1 MKILVTGG
9 TGVIGAGVIPELL
22 ARGHQVRVLSRNA
35 DEDARRWKDV
45 EPVAG
50 DVSDAMSLR
59 SAVATCDAIIHVA
72 GIVTEHPPDATFEKI
87 NVEGTRNVVDEAIRS
102 TARRFLYMSSL
113 GADRGSTDYHR
124 SKRDAE
130 EIVRSS
136 PLDWT
141 ILRPGN
147 VYGPG
152 DEVISTILKM
162 VRSLPALPV
171 VDSGEHPFQ
180 PIWFIDLGKVTAA
193 VIERTD
199 VVRETLEVSGPDV
212 TSVSDILLK
221 LGKITGR
228 TPVKVPVPMPAA
240 RLAAKVASLA
250 TDIPI
255 DETKL
260 TMLREINVLPADAG
274 NVMERLGV
282 EATSLEDGLRKLAD
296 LLPEQT
302 PEDGVGSMHHK
313 RFWAEIAGSPHSAA
327 SLMQLFKERV
337 TDVMP
342 VEFASEPGAPTRIER
357 GETMTGELPLRGH
370 FQVRVEVS
378 EPTRVVFATLEGH
391 PLAGIVEFTT
401 AETETGVRFAIDT
414 WTRPSN
420 IVDFL
425 AMRTVGEPAQSA
437 NWRAVVENVVEASGG
452 TSGGVETQS
461 ARLNEEEAELAADR
475 IRSMIRSR
483 QRSESTPDER
493 APQR

>member
-22 ARGHQVRVLSRNA
+22 ARGHEVRVLSRNA

-59 SAVATCDAIIHVA
+59 SAVATCEAIVHIA
-72 GIVTEHPPDATFEKI
+72 GIVTEHPPDATFDRI
-87 NVEGTRNVVDEAIRS
+87 NVQGTKNVVDEATRS
-102 TARRFLYMSSL
+102 GVRRFIYMSSL

-124 SKRDAE
+124 SKREAE
-130 EIVRSS
+130 EIVRSA

-141 ILRPGN
+141 IVRPGN

-152 DEVISTILKM
+152 DEVISTILKLIR
-162 VRSLPALPV
+162 VLPAVPV
-171 VDSGEHPFQ
+171 VDGGEQPFQ
-180 PIWFIDLGKVTAA
+180 PMWFSDLGKVTAA
-193 VIERTD
+193 LIERTD
-199 VVRETLEVSGPDV
+199 VAGETLEVSGPEV
-212 TSVSDILLK
+212 TSVNDLLVR
-221 LGKITGR
+221 LGQITGR
-228 TPVKVPVPMPAA
+228 TPVRVPVPMPAA
-240 RLAAKVASLA
+240 KLAAKVASFA
-250 TDIPI
+250 ADIPI

-260 TMLREINVLPADAG
+260 TMLGENNVLPAGAG

-282 EATSLEDGLRKLAD
+282 EATTLEEGLRKLAD

-313 RFWAEIAGSPHSAA
+313 RFWAEIAGSPHSAT

-337 TDVMP
+337 TELMP
-342 VEFASEPGAPTRIER
+342 VEFAAEPGAPTRIER
-357 GETMTGELPLRGH
+357 GVTMTGKLPLRGH

-378 EPTRVVFATLEGH
+378 EPTRVVFATVDGH
-391 PLAGIVEFTT
+391 PLAGIVEFT
-401 AETETGVRFAIDT
+401 AAATESGIRFAVDT

-420 IVDFL
+420 IVDFI
-425 AMRTVGEPAQSA
+425 AMRTVGEPSQSA
-437 NWRAVVENVVEASGG
+437 NWRAVVDNIVEASGG

-461 ARLNEEEAELAADR
+461 VKLNEEEAELAADR

-493 APQR
+493 ASQR

>member
-1 MKILVTGG
+1 
-9 TGVIGAGVIPELL
+9 
-22 ARGHQVRVLSRNA
+22 VLSRNA

-45 EPVAG
+45 EPIAG

-59 SAVATCDAIIHVA
+59 SAVATCDAIVHVA
-72 GIVTEHPPDATFEKI
+72 GIVTEHPPDATFQKI
-87 NVEGTRNVVDEAIRS
+87 NVQGTRNVVDEAIRS
-102 TARRFLYMSSL
+102 PVRRFIYMSSL

-124 SKRDAE
+124 SKREAE
-130 EIVRSS
+130 KIVRSS
-136 PLDWT
+136 TLDWT

-162 VRSLPALPV
+162 IRVLPAVPV
-171 VDSGEHPFQ
+171 VDSGEQPFQ
-180 PIWFIDLGKVTAA
+180 PIWFSDLGKVTAA
-193 VIERTD
+193 VIERSD
-199 VVRETLEVSGPDV
+199 LAGETLEVSGPDV
-212 TSVSDILLK
+212 TSVNDILVR
-221 LGKITGR
+221 LGKITDR
-228 TPVKVPVPMPAA
+228 TPVKVPVPLPAA
-240 RLAAKVASLA
+240 TLAAKVASLVA
-250 TDIPI
+250 DIPV

-260 TMLREINVLPADAG
+260 TMLRENNVLAADAG
-274 NVMERLGV
+274 NVLERLGV
-282 EATSLEDGLRKLAD
+282 EATSLEEGLRKLAD

-302 PEDGVGSMHHK
+302 PGEGVGSMHHK
-313 RFWAEIAGSPHSAA
+313 RFWAEIVGSPRSAA

-337 TDVMP
+337 TELMP

-357 GETMTGELPLRGH
+357 GVTMTGELPLRGH

-378 EPTRVVFATLEGH
+378 EPTRVVFATVEGH

-420 IVDFL
+420 IVDFI
-425 AMRTVGEPAQSA
+425 AMRTVGEPVQSA
-437 NWRAVVENVVEASGG
+437 NWRAVVDNVVEASGG

-461 ARLNEEEAELAADR
+461 VKLNEEEAELAADR

-483 QRSESTPDER
+483 QRSESSPDER
-493 APQR
+493 ASQR

>member
-9 TGVIGAGVIPELL
+9 TGVIGAGVIPQLL
-22 ARGHQVRVLSRNA
+22 ERGHEVRVLSRNA

-59 SAVATCDAIIHVA
+59 SAVATCDAIIHIA
-72 GIVTEHPPDATFEKI
+72 GIVTEDPPDATFDKI
-87 NVEGTRNVVDEAIRS
+87 NVQGTRNVVDEAIRS
-102 TARRFLYMSSL
+102 TAHRFVYMSSL

-162 VRSLPALPV
+162 VRILPAMPV
-171 VDSGEHPFQ
+171 VDSGEQPFQ
-180 PIWFIDLGKVTAA
+180 PIWYMDLGKVTAA
-193 VIERTD
+193 VIERD
-199 VVRETLEVSGPDV
+199 MAGETLEVSGPDV
-212 TSVSDILLK
+212 TSVNDILLL

-228 TPVKVPVPMPAA
+228 TPLKVPVPMPAA
-240 RLAAKVASLA
+240 KLAAKVASLA
-250 TDIPI
+250 TDIPV

-260 TMLREINVLPADAG
+260 TMLGEHNVLPADAE

-282 EATSLEDGLRKLAD
+282 EPTSLDEGLRKLAD
-296 LLPEQT
+296 LLPEQA
-302 PEDGVGSMHHK
+302 PEDGVGSMHRK
-313 RFWAEIAGSPHSAA
+313 RFWAEIVGSPHSAS
-327 SLMQLFKERV
+327 SLMQLFKEHV
-337 TDVMP
+337 TEFMP

-357 GETMTGELPLRGH
+357 GVTLTGELPLRGH

-401 AETETGVRFAIDT
+401 AETETGLRFAIDT

-420 IVDFL
+420 IVDFI

-437 NWRAVVENVVEASGG
+437 NWRAVVDNVVEASGG

-461 ARLNEEEAELAADR
+461 VKLNEQEAELAADR

-483 QRSESTPDER
+483 QRSESSPDER